1 MFHLDNIDWLED
13 TPDGKNTSH
22 LLQLSV
28 FQPRTQQKKPDYSK
42 FIMDINKNKKST
54 LDGHS
59 FNDPLKCNK
68 PDKNQVTRINDN
80 EPYDSDSIVKIEN
93 PTFST
98 WTTLKCMEVMLS
110 SNHVDFMTEIGIEAL
125 MKIPPRNI
133 QMQGVDSDTD
143 TFNTSEQDLTLP
155 SVLNIELDPTAE
167 MKFHHST
174 TPQSLKIDDTAD
186 QVEEAILGTLKKSI
200 LNPIKLNIPTFAAV
214 NSLVQDDINIGLT
227 NVFKTLNTSVLKQRS
242 AYSC

>member
-1 MFHLDNIDWLED
+1 M
-13 TPDGKNTSH
+13 
-22 LLQLSV
+22 
-28 FQPRTQQKKPDYSK
+28 
-42 FIMDINKNKKST
+42 
-54 LDGHS
+54 
-59 FNDPLKCNK
+59 
-68 PDKNQVTRINDN
+68 
-80 EPYDSDSIVKIEN
+80 
-93 PTFST
+93 
-98 WTTLKCMEVMLS
+98 
-110 SNHVDFMTEIGIEAL
+110 
-125 MKIPPRNI
+125 
-133 QMQGVDSDTD
+133 
-143 TFNTSEQDLTLP
+143 
-155 SVLNIELDPTAE
+155 LNIELDPTAE